1 MSVYILAI
9 TKITDAEKYNS
20 EFMPAIKKAHK
31 AHDVKVVAMSNAP
44 QMLMGEPRGNHVV
57 LLQVQDEAH
66 ARAFSGTA
74 QRQKPP
80 WPLLHT
86 VCPRAASESSL
97 VQRSWWQRLKANSLL
112 RKLLNSYIPT
122 DRGGRWLSRLV
133 ATAQKNRLSFRHS
146 VRDVFAVASNC
157 RAIAIL

>member
-44 QMLMGEPRGNHVV
+44 QMLMGEPRGNRVV

-66 ARAFSGTA
+66 ARAFLEQPRGKSRHGHCSTLYV
-74 QRQKPP
+74 RGPHRNHP
-80 WPLLHT
+80 WCNG
-86 VCPRAASESSL
+86 V
-97 VQRSWWQRLKANSLL
+97 
-112 RKLLNSYIPT
+112 
-122 DRGGRWLSRLV
+122 GGS
-133 ATAQKNRLSFRHS
+133 A
-146 VRDVFAVASNC
+146 
-157 RAIAIL
+157 

>member
-1 MSVYILAI
+1 MSAYILAI

-66 ARAFSGTA
+66 ARAFWNSPEA
-74 QRQKPP
+74 K
-80 WPLLHT
+80 
-86 VCPRAASESSL
+86 AAM
-97 VQRSWWQRLKANSLL
+97 
-112 RKLLNSYIPT
+112 
-122 DRGGRWLSRLV
+122 
-133 ATAQKNRLSFRHS
+133 
-146 VRDVFAVASNC
+146 
-157 RAIAIL
+157 AIAPHCSTLYVRGPHRNHPWCNGVGGSA

>member
-57 LLQVQDEAH
+57 LLQAQDEAH
-66 ARAFSGTA
+66 ARAFWNSPEA
-74 QRQKPP
+74 K
-80 WPLLHT
+80 
-86 VCPRAASESSL
+86 AAMAIAPHCMSEG
-97 VQRSWWQRLKANSLL
+97 RIGI
-112 RKLLNSYIPT
+112 IPGAT
-122 DRGGRWLSRLV
+122 ELV
-133 ATAQKNRLSFRHS
+133 AAPKS
-146 VRDVFAVASNC
+146 
-157 RAIAIL
+157 